1 MRVKMLF
8 LLVTLFSLISQAI
21 AWQVESPIL
30 SGSKAK
36 GPLLLMMERMA
47 KDSGGI
53 FLLVESDERGRI

>member
-53 FLLVESDERGRI
+53 FFVA